1 MQNRFLLLGLSRLA
15 GRLSGIL
22 AVALLALCVGFT
34 QSALAAIID
43 VDTTNDE
50 TQWDGNCSLREA
62 ILSAN
67 SDLVVD
73 SCKPGSGT
81 DTINIPGGTY
91 VLQIPGTNED
101 GSATGDLD
109 ITHALNLIGAGAAA
123 TLIDGGAID
132 RVFHII
138 GKINVNIVGVTI
150 QNGNGAGEEGGG
162 IFNPL
167 GTLRV
172 QDCILSNNIADFGGA
187 ISSQGTL
194 ELVNTTIGANSRIQA
209 DPSGLLN
216 GGDARLSNSTIT
228 SNTQSAIRNTGRL
241 KITQSLVTNNSV
253 GGGGGSGGGVYNTG
267 SLEITESTFSGN
279 SAVGRGGAIFNSG
292 ISAVVTISNSTLSAN
307 RGKSGGGILNDQGQV
322 TLKNVILSD
331 NIGGL
336 RGGGIS
342 NENGGKALITESQFT
357 SNRAFAGGG
366 LANVNAI
373 STLTN
378 VTLSENEALS
388 GGAIANA
395 GTLSLSSSTVSAN
408 TARVNG
414 GGIINIGNLTLVNVT
429 MSGNSA
435 VNDGGAIE
443 NAGEASL
450 INVTIALST
459 AVSGGGIANT
469 SSITLKNTI
478 VADSLSGGDCSGSIT
493 SAGHN
498 LDSDGTCGLAALGD
512 LSALD
517 PRLGLLQEN
526 GGPTFTQALLSGS
539 PAIDAAD
546 NSGCPATDQRGSHRP
561 TLGFPGSTLTCDI
574 GAYEF
579 GAPVV
584 LMPLVGGDPPIWRD
598 VMVFPTPEA
607 AHGADL
613 NGDGDLDDTVLR
625 YKDLSTGQVVNTG
638 ISVSGRHRDTDIY
651 DDDIVFVQRENSLL
665 DRIMSLFNP
674 SGRIGLYNIRT
685 GESKILDLWGSKPSI
700 YGNIISVS
708 GSNVSYYDLNTATLV
723 RTKIVGTNQSIWG
736 KSIAYESV
744 PESSEQPEIYLYNI
758 ETGAVTD
765 SGAIGSE
772 PAIENQIVTFETK
785 ESDVGKDLNGDGD
798 ATDTVIRYYNL
809 ATRKT
814 QNTQMAGGDPAVY
827 GNHIVFSQDKKILYY
842 DIADHQGFSTGEL
855 GTEPDIYEDRI
866 TFFVWESWKL
876 RDMNLDGDQKDP
888 IVGTHTISDS
898 DKPIR
903 KTPHV
908 EIAAQRRSAIHQ
920 LKLEQSPFVITVEA
934 QGANIESTQ
943 LEVFDLNGVL
953 IYQSGFSAD
962 QKMSWTMK
970 NKSGARVANGVY
982 LYRVTARGMNG
993 QLIRSQM
1000 KMFLLL
1006 R

>member
-1 MQNRFLLLGLSRLA
+1 MQNRFLLLELSRLA

-22 AVALLALCVGFT
+22 AVALLALCMSFT
-34 QSALAAIID
+34 QSAMAAIID
-43 VDTTNDE
+43 VDTTVDE
-50 TQWDGNCSLREA
+50 SNWDGNCSLREA
-62 ILSAN
+62 IRSAN
-67 SDLVVD
+67 QDITVD
-73 SCKPGSGT
+73 SCTPGNGT
-81 DTINIPGGTY
+81 DTINIPGGSY
-91 VLQIPGTNED
+91 VLQLPGANED
-101 GSATGDLD
+101 ASATGDLD

-123 TLIDGGAID
+123 TLIDGGGID

-162 IFNPL
+162 IFNPF

-172 QDCILSNNIADFGGA
+172 QDCIISNNIADFGGA

-194 ELVNTTIGANSRIQA
+194 QLVNSTIGANSRILS

-216 GGDARLSNSTIT
+216 GGNATLINSTIT
-228 SNTQSAIRNTGRL
+228 GNTQSAIRNSGRL
-241 KITQSLVTNNSV
+241 KITQSFVTNNSV

-267 SLEITESTFSGN
+267 TLEITESTFSGN

-292 ISAVVTISNSTLSAN
+292 IGAVVTLSDSTLSDN
-307 RGKSGGGILNDQGQV
+307 RGKSGGGILNDQGHV
-322 TLKNVILSD
+322 TLKNVILSG
-331 NIGGL
+331 NVGGI

-342 NENGGKALITESQFT
+342 NENNGKVLIANSQFT
-357 SNRAFAGGG
+357 NNLSFAGGG
-366 LANVNAI
+366 LANVNAV

-388 GGAIANA
+388 GGAIVNA
-395 GTLSLSSSTVSAN
+395 GTLSLSSSAVSAN

-414 GGIINIGNLTLVNVT
+414 GGILNVGNLTLVNVT
-429 MSGNSA
+429 ISGNSA
-435 VNDGGAIE
+435 VNEGGAIQ

-450 INVTIALST
+450 TNVTIALNT
-459 AVSGGGIANT
+459 AASGGGIFNT

-498 LDSDGTCGLAALGD
+498 LDSDGTCGLAAIGD
-512 LSALD
+512 LSGLD
-517 PRLGLLQEN
+517 PRLGLLQDN
-526 GGPTFTQALLSGS
+526 GGPSFTQALLSGS
-539 PAIDAAD
+539 PAIDTAD

-561 TLGFPGSTLTCDI
+561 TRGNPGSTITCDI

-579 GAPVV
+579 GAPAA
-584 LMPLVGGDPPIWRD
+584 LTPLVGGDPPIWKD

-651 DDDIVFVQRENSLL
+651 DDNIVFVQRDNTLL
-665 DRIMSLFNP
+665 DRVLSMFNP
-674 SGRIGLYNIRT
+674 SGRIGVYNIRT
-685 GESKILDLWGSKPSI
+685 GETKMLDLWGSKPSI
-700 YGNIISVS
+700 FGNIISVS
-708 GSNVSYYDLNTATLV
+708 GSNVSYYDLNTSKRVKTD
-723 RTKIVGTNQSIWG
+723 IVGANQSIWG

-758 ETGAVTD
+758 ESGAVID

-785 ESDVGKDLNGDGD
+785 EQDVGKDLNGDGD
-798 ATDTVIRYYNL
+798 ATDTVIRYYNI
-809 ATRKT
+809 ATGKT
-814 QNTQMAGGDPAVY
+814 QNTKMAGEDPAVY
-827 GNHIVFSQDKKILYY
+827 GDHIVFSQGKQIFYY
-842 DIADHQGFSTGEL
+842 DIADHQSFSTGEL
-855 GTEPDIYEDRI
+855 GTEPDIYEDKI

-876 RDMNLDGDQKDP
+876 RDMNLDGDQRDP
-888 IVGTHTISDS
+888 IVGAHTISAS
-898 DKPIR
+898 DKPVG
-903 KTPHV
+903 KAPHV
-908 EIAAQRRSAIHQ
+908 AIAAQQRTAIHELRLQ
-920 LKLEQSPFVITVEA
+920 QSPFVITVEA

-943 LEVFDLNGVL
+943 LQVFDLNGVM
-953 IYQSGFSAD
+953 IYDSGFSAVN
-962 QKMSWTMK
+962 KMSWTMM
-970 NKSGARVANGVY
+970 NQSGKRVAIGVY
-982 LYRVTARGMNG
+982 LYRVTALGLNG
-993 QLIRSQM
+993 QLIHSQV

-1006 R
+1006 H